1 MRRRLA
7 LAATSAS
14 ILSLILA
21 ATAFAGG
28 WANAVMDTPPEGP
41 AGSGEP
47 VTLGFTLMQH
57 GVTPVDW
64 GNAQIVLTNAET
76 GQEIVATAAPS
87 GATGHWTAEVTLPA
101 DGSWSYQVRHDL
113 EITLMGAQPIVVGGT
128 QAAAAGTSAASPALL
143 AAGGFLAMLG
153 IAVVGGVLLFVYRSR
168 PEQARA

>member
-1 MRRRLA
+1 MRRRMA
-7 LAATSAS
+7 LAASSAS

-28 WANAVMDTPPEGP
+28 WANAVMDPPPDDPPGTT
-41 AGSGEP
+41 EP

-64 GNAQIVLTNAET
+64 GNAQVVLTNAET
-76 GQEIVATAAPS
+76 GQEIVAPATPS
-87 GATGHWTAEVTLPA
+87 GPTGHWTAEVMLPA

-113 EITLMGAQPIVVGGT
+113 EITLMGAQPIVVGGA
-128 QAAAAGTSAASPALL
+128 QAAAAGTATLSPALL
-143 AAGGFLAMLG
+143 AAGGFLAVLA

>member
-1 MRRRLA
+1 MRRRMA
-7 LAATSAS
+7 LAASSAS

-28 WANAVMDTPPEGP
+28 WANAVMDPPPDDP
-41 AGSGEP
+41 AGTTEP

-64 GNAQIVLTNAET
+64 GNAQVVLTNAET
-76 GQEIVATAAPS
+76 GQEIVAPATPS
-87 GATGHWTAEVTLPA
+87 GPTGHWTAEVMLPA

-113 EITLMGAQPIVVGGT
+113 EITLMGAQPIVVGGA
-128 QAAAAGTSAASPALL
+128 QAAAAGTATLSPALL
-143 AAGGFLAMLG
+143 AAVGFLAVLA